1 MKEIL
6 MVAVTVDAKGRL
18 SIPANIREE
27 LGIETGDVLFLEM
40 DEEHSVLHLA
50 KSENPFD
57 GLAAH
62 AIEEYRQGRTISLRD
77 YARKHDIDLDNTQ

>member
-1 MKEIL
+1 
-6 MVAVTVDAKGRL
+6 MVAVTVDSKGRL

-40 DEEHSVLHLA
+40 DEELSVLHLA
-50 KSENPFD
+50 KAENPFD

-62 AIEEYRQGRTISLRD
+62 AIEEYRQGRTISLRE
-77 YARKHDIDLDNTQ
+77 YARKHDIDLDSTTRD